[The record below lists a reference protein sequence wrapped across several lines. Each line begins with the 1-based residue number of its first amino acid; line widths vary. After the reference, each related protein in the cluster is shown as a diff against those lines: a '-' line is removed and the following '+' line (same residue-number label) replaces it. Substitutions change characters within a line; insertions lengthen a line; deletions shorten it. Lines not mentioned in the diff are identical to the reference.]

1 MPFAFDL
8 LDEQQKKAQ
17 QQQQGEGAPA
27 MTGGGLSFGAGS
39 PQAQPQQEKGTQKQ
53 GSGFVGLD
61 QYMNANKG
69 NKFGN
74 QFTGKVQGSL
84 DSAKQSL
91 DQGAQGFTNASNQG
105 STKWNDVQ
113 GQVKGIVDNA
123 GDGTTKDDAAKIQG
137 YQTAKYQG
145 PESFLGTSFGT
156 QAQGSV
162 QKASQQANALQSE
175 GGRFALLDQYFG
187 RPKYNMGEKSLD
199 NLLVQNTPGVA
210 ARAQNIGEQ
219 AKQFSTTAS
228 QKYRDMDNY
237 AAANKQ
243 ATADAAQQTVNYL
256 NQAKTDFD
264 TGLNSRYN
272 DYKTSTQAYNDARR
286 NDLSDDAL
294 DADTMS
300 LLGLKEGDSLYNTN
314 LSSYLKDS
322 PMASLG
328 QFASDKDYA
337 KYLALSQLAEEDPTL
352 LSADQRKDAGTAEGK
367 GRVSFDKNRFLT
379 DRQNAKSA
387 YTSQYSALQ
396 TQAADLSKRA
406 ADLRAA
412 AEQSNPYEDTGN
424 PLVKKL
430 KPGRSPDDDAYNFAM
445 DLLRQASQLDQSAT
459 GAQSQMAEL
468 DNIYQVNRKV
478 RKA

>member
-1 MPFAFDL
+1 MCPFAFDL
-8 LDEQQKKAQ
+8 LDEEKQKAQ
-17 QQQQGEGAPA
+17 AQDQGAGAPA

-91 DQGAQGFTNASNQG
+91 DQGAQNFAQASNQG
-105 STKWNDVQ
+105 AVKWNDI
-113 GQVKGIVDNA
+113 GDQVKGIVDNA
-123 GDGTTKDDAAKIQG
+123 GDSTTKDDASKIQ
-137 YQTAKYQG
+137 QFSKAHYQG
-145 PESFLGTSFGT
+145 PENFLGTAYGT
-156 QAQGSV
+156 QAQGGL
-162 QKASQQANALQSE
+162 QKATQQAKALQSE

-187 RPKYNMGEKSLD
+187 RPQYNQGQKSLD
-199 NLLVQNTPGVA
+199 NLLVQSAPGVA

-264 TGLNSRYN
+264 TGLNSRYK
-272 DYKTSTQAYNDARR
+272 DYKTSTQEYNDARR

-294 DADTMS
+294 DAETMS

-328 QFASDKDYA
+328 QFASDQDYA
-337 KYLALSQLAEEDPTL
+337 KYLALSQLAGDDPTL
-352 LSADQRKDAGTAEGK
+352 LKADNRAKAGTGAGLGK
-367 GRVSFDKNRFLT
+367 LAFDKDRFQS
-379 DRQNAKSA
+379 DRNTAQAQYDGQSS
-387 YTSQYSALQ
+387 TLSSQAGQFDQ
-396 TQAADLSKRA
+396 TASVKRA
-406 ADLRAA
+406 AADRMKDSRDPMERDFARQLYAEADAA
-412 AEQSNPYEDTGN
+412 MNAANN
-424 PLVKKL
+424 A
-430 KPGRSPDDDAYNFAM
+430 RSQITSLQNSY
-445 DLLRQASQLDQSAT
+445 
-459 GAQSQMAEL
+459 G
-468 DNIYQVNRKV
+468 VNRKV

>member
-74 QFTGKVQGSL
+74 QFTGKVQGSV
-84 DSAKQSL
+84 DAAKQTLNQNADAFS
-91 DQGAQGFTNASNQG
+91 NASNQG
-105 STKWNDVQ
+105 ATKWNDVKD
-113 GQVKGIVDNA
+113 QVKGIVDSA
-123 GDGTTKDDAAKIQG
+123 GDSTTKDDASKVQG
-137 YQTAKYQG
+137 FANAKYQG
-145 PESFLGTSFGT
+145 PENFLGTAYGT
-156 QAQGSV
+156 QAQGGV
-162 QKASQQANALQSE
+162 QKAAQQAKALQSE

-187 RPKYNMGEKSLD
+187 RPQYNQGQKSLD
-199 NLLVQNTPGVA
+199 NLLVQSAPGVA
-210 ARAQNIGEQ
+210 ARAQNIGTQ
-219 AKQFSTTAS
+219 AKQISAQAA
-228 QKYRDMDNY
+228 QKNQELDNL

-328 QFASDKDYA
+328 QFASDQDYA
-337 KYLALSQLAEEDPTL
+337 KYMALSQLAGEDPTL
-352 LSADQRKDAGTAEGK
+352 L
-367 GRVSFDKNRFLT
+367 
-379 DRQNAKSA
+379 
-387 YTSQYSALQ
+387 
-396 TQAADLSKRA
+396 QAADRANAGTGAGMGKLSFDQNRFGMDRQDAETSYTTQYNALQKDSADFAKRA
-406 ADLRAA
+406 ADYRQQAA
-412 AEQSNPYEDTGN
+412 QLNPYEDTGN
-424 PLVKKL
+424 PMVKKL
-430 KPGRSPDDDAYNFAM
+430 KPGRSPDNAAYEMAMSLLNQANQFDSYAADARNK
-445 DLLRQASQLDQSAT
+445 
-459 GAQSQMAEL
+459 MAGL
-468 DNIYQVNRKV
+468 QDTYKVNRKV
-478 RKA
+478 TRA

>member
-27 MTGGGLSFGAGS
+27 MTGGGASFGSG
-39 PQAQPQQEKGTQKQ
+39 QAQSSGPAEKGTNRQ

-199 NLLVQNTPGVA
+199 NLLAQNTPGVA
-210 ARAQNIGEQ
+210 ARAQNIGAQ
-219 AKQFSTTAS
+219 AKQLSANA
-228 QKYRDMDNY
+228 QNQNQQLDNL
-237 AAANKQ
+237 ATANKQ

-328 QFASDKDYA
+328 QFASDQDYA
-337 KYLALSQLAEEDPTL
+337 KYMALSQLAGEDPTL
-352 LSADQRKDAGTAEGK
+352 LKADNRAKAGTAVGM
-367 GRVSFDKNRFLT
+367 GRATVDKNR
-379 DRQNAKSA
+379 
-387 YTSQYSALQ
+387 LQ
-396 TQAADLSKRA
+396 SDI
-406 ADLRAA
+406 
-412 AEQSNPYEDTGN
+412 
-424 PLVKKL
+424 
-430 KPGRSPDDDAYNFAM
+430 
-445 DLLRQASQLDQSAT
+445 QASQTGYEQAKENPFISYDDFIRQYGAALDQ
-459 GAQSQMAEL
+459 GFRQ
-468 DNIYQVNRKV
+468 NGQVNMRGV
-478 RKA
+478 EEAIRQADTYKAKYGEGGALPGFMTQAKYQALKDLLSNFNQSHGIGRTVKSIRS